1 MLSIGVIVP
10 SWRYWIDPLKLQPLW
25 EMYYATLLDER
36 LADVTVEIT
45 DMRHPEMSEDYSKI
59 PEKDVYLYW
68 VMKTADAPEVYGI
81 VKYLKERYPQGVH
94 IAGGTHV
101 DNCPDESE
109 AIFDA
114 AVHGTAEELLVSA
127 INDYKNKALKGVYKS
142 DMPFPFENYSYARR
156 DFIPP
161 SDIANASHFAQ
172 YGGTLATG
180 VYFSRGCSFKCN
192 FCVYNWPPKF
202 ELRTPQQIKDELEY
216 LKREYHIGAVNLKD
230 EVSIPVDRKAAEK
243 YLEAIGSAGIIWRG
257 QTVPIASE
265 DLVVLAKESGCVE
278 LAIGL
283 ESVESDEVLKIA
295 NVQKHPGVER
305 SRRFIHL
312 LKKHGINVKLCL
324 IFGLPGESKDV
335 VKNTIRFLEDTEPDF
350 VSLSG
355 FDPVPGSTFYKN
367 RDYYGIEHIDDDLTK
382 HAHLLYRFG
391 DEEEVGL
398 PFNYSK
404 TTKWGES
411 LTRQEIV
418 SNMREM
424 QHYLAEKGLSY

>member
-1 MLSIGVIVP
+1 
-10 SWRYWIDPLKLQPLW
+10 
-25 EMYYATLLDER
+25 
-36 LADVTVEIT
+36 
-45 DMRHPEMSEDYSKI
+45 
-59 PEKDVYLYW
+59 
-68 VMKTADAPEVYGI
+68 
-81 VKYLKERYPQGVH
+81 
-94 IAGGTHV
+94 
-101 DNCPDESE
+101 
-109 AIFDA
+109 
-114 AVHGTAEELLVSA
+114 
-127 INDYKNKALKGVYKS
+127 
-142 DMPFPFENYSYARR
+142 
-156 DFIPP
+156 
-161 SDIANASHFAQ
+161 
-172 YGGTLATG
+172 
-180 VYFSRGCSFKCN
+180 
-192 FCVYNWPPKF
+192 
-202 ELRTPQQIKDELEY
+202 
-216 LKREYHIGAVNLKD
+216 
-230 EVSIPVDRKAAEK
+230 VDRKAAEK

-295 NVQKHPGVER
+295 NVQKKPGVES